1 MIYCKTH
8 VMYHLCKNDLWS
20 QIYAPLRTRQH
31 TMAANEGVTKAIAS
45 LFRDDSD
52 TVFPSIYVPIIYSE
66 GINFDWHNGWKR
78 WTLGQKNIRV
88 EESNTRLE
96 KWRSTWNAN
105 TIAKL
110 IKIKVLLH
118 QFWNLIITYIICTFK
133 TKFRV
138 KNIQIII

>member
-1 MIYCKTH
+1 M
-8 VMYHLCKNDLWS
+8 VGNVGLW
-20 QIYAPLRTRQH
+20 
-31 TMAANEGVTKAIAS
+31 
-45 LFRDDSD
+45 DS
-52 TVFPSIYVPIIYSE
+52 
-66 GINFDWHNGWKR
+66 
-78 WTLGQKNIRV
+78 KNIRV
-88 EESNTRLE
+88 EESNTRLG